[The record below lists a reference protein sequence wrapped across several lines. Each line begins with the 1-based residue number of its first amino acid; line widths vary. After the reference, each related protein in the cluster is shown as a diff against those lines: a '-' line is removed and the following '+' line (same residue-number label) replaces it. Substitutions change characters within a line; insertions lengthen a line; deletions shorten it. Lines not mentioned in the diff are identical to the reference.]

1 MYFLYLYYNRFL
13 INHLILSIALQCIRD
28 IDQVMQSKIHLL
40 MVEKNYY
47 QILGVTSEAEDVV
60 IRAAYRALVQKYHPD
75 KHTGD
80 GITDAKRALLSDQVR
95 EIQEAY
101 QVLSNAKARAQYD
114 KQKHFED
121 ANTYVADSAL
131 LTQLESVSW
140 NALLDR
146 HPKFKQHFSQLEVR
160 QPEVAREYKTLVL
173 ELLSQ
178 GMLSRAIRKL
188 SSAKDDKDTININ

>member
-28 IDQVMQSKIHLL
+28 IEQVMQSKIHLL

-75 KHTGD
+75 KYASK
-80 GITDAKRALLSDQVR
+80 GISDADRALLSDQVR
-95 EIQEAY
+95 EIQNAY
-101 QVLSNAKARAQYD
+101 QVLSNASTRAQFD
-114 KQKHFED
+114 QQMQFED
-121 ANTYVADSAL
+121 GNTFVADSAL
-131 LTQLESVSW
+131 LHQQDSVSW
-140 NALLDR
+140 QLLLDR
-146 HPKFKQHFSQLEVR
+146 HPKYKEHFSVLEIR
-160 QPEVAREYKTLVL
+160 QPEIAKEYKTLVL

-178 GMLSRAIRKL
+178 GMLARAIRKL
-188 SSAKDDKDTININ
+188 SSSVDGEDAIDLN